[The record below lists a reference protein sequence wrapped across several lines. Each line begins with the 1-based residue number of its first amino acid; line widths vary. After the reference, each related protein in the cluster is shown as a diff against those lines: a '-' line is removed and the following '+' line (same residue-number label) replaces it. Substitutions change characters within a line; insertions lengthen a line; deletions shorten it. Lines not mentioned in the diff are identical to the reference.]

1 MNLKRTRLQ
10 ILHEKTDLSQRA
22 KTGVSLHC
30 HTEHS
35 REMMDF
41 IPVYAEKI
49 PIVSYFWKRER
60 ERYKRRFNKTIDFST
75 AFWSPPFPSKEVYSI
90 EKDQINNSGL
100 EAIISLTDHDCI
112 DGNVNLNKEIAN
124 EAAPISLEWT
134 VPFEYGFFHVGVH
147 NLPKE
152 NAVELSKILID
163 FSFSE
168 KPEKARLHELF
179 EMLRDLPEVLV
190 VLNHPL
196 WDIEMV
202 GKEKHYILL
211 DNFIK
216 EFGKWIHAFEVNGF
230 RKWSENLAVMEMAE
244 SFNIPVVTGGDRH
257 GCKPNTVINL
267 TNAKT
272 FAEFVE
278 EVRVDKRSEIVFMP
292 EYKYPLK
299 SRQLNSFAEILS
311 TYNHFPAN
319 RRRWFDRVYYDM
331 QDGNGLQPVSI
342 HWDKAGPPWL
352 RASNKVLA
360 FFGSPFVRPIF
371 TLLRSRKDRVPKNFG
386 QTNTKISGTEEI
398 TAKDLSS
405 DAV

>member
-10 ILHEKTDLSQRA
+10 ILHEKTDLSRKA

-35 REMMDF
+35 KEMMDF

-49 PIVSYFWKRER
+49 PIVSYFWKKER
-60 ERYKRRFNKTIDFST
+60 DKYIARYGKAIDFST
-75 AFWSPPFPSKEVYSI
+75 AFWSPPLPSKEVYAI
-90 EKDQINNSGL
+90 EKKQINDAGL
-100 EAIISLTDHDCI
+100 EAVISLTDHDCI
-112 DGNVNLNKEIAN
+112 DGNVKLNEEIAN
-124 EAAPISLEWT
+124 QIAPISLEWT
-134 VPFEYGFFHVGVH
+134 VPYEYGFFHVGVH
-147 NLPKE
+147 NLPKDS
-152 NAVELSKILID
+152 ALELSKTLID

-168 KPEKARLHELF
+168 NPEKTRLHELF
-179 EMLRDLPEVLV
+179 SILNDLPEVLV

-202 GKEKHYILL
+202 GKERHYVLL
-211 DNFIK
+211 DNFLK
-216 EFGKWIHAFEVNGF
+216 EFGKWFHAFEVNGF

-244 SFNIPVVTGGDRH
+244 TMNIPVVTGGDRH

-267 TNAKT
+267 SNTKT

-311 TYNHFPAN
+311 TYNHFPVN
-319 RRRWFDRVYYDM
+319 RQRWFDRVYFDIA
-331 QDGNGLQPVSI
+331 DGKGLQPLSV

-352 RASNKVLA
+352 RASNRVLG
-360 FFGSPFVRPIF
+360 FLGSPFMRPIF
-371 TLLRSRKDRVPKNFG
+371 SLFRSKQDRVPKNVG
-386 QTNTKISGTEEI
+386 QSIAGVSAAEEI
-398 TAKDLSS
+398 STNDFSS
-405 DAV
+405 DAA